1 MASLPRDERDA
12 SGPARVR
19 PPLQPS
25 DEEWTPLVYAE
36 LRSLAARV
44 LRRRSGELLL
54 QATAIVHEAYLRL
67 CEQKCIDTSGRALF
81 CARASR
87 LIRHIVVDHV
97 RRRRRSR
104 QSAGRRGTALE
115 SEARAESERSED
127 ALVALDAGLKTL
139 EALDARQSRIAELRF
154 FGGLTVEETAS
165 ALGLSPR
172 TVDGQWRVARAFL
185 ESHAAGR

>member
-1 MASLPRDERDA
+1 MASLPRDEREA
-12 SGPARVR
+12 PGPGRAR

-44 LRRRSGELLL
+44 LRRRSGDVML

-81 CARASR
+81 CARAAR

-104 QSAGRRGTALE
+104 RSAGPESTALE
-115 SEARAESERSED
+115 REAWADVERSED
-127 ALVALDAGLKTL
+127 ALVALDAGLKAL

-165 ALGLSPR
+165 ALGLPPR
-172 TVDGQWRVARAFL
+172 TVDGEWRVARAFL
-185 ESHAAGR
+185 ESRAAGR